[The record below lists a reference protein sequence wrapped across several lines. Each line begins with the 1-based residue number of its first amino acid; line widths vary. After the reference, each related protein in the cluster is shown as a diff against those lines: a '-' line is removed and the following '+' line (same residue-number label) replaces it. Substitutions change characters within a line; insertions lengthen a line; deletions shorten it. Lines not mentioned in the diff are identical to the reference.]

1 MVRQYIGARYVPKFY
16 ENSDGTPAWRSGVIY
31 EPLTIVTY
39 NGNSYTS
46 KKLVPA
52 EIGNPSNNPQYW
64 AATGIFNEQ
73 LTEVMNEVN
82 ALSDRVTE
90 DESTLARLVA
100 GRQFI
105 FIGDSYGTGEGAEG
119 PVVSYIDRCVTALG
133 LVENVTYWK
142 NAIGG
147 ASFKGWNNRRS
158 YRSLLEEVTP
168 TDDAYITDIIV
179 AGGIN
184 DATTGADL
192 ASNIAAM
199 EDFVTYTRGRFANA
213 RIHVCFLGWTTSVS
227 TNLNMVNVSLPAY
240 KYAGEKGAG
249 YVNLNALNHDYHNHM
264 SDGSHPTTDGAK
276 CIGWGLASYLA
287 GGAVV
292 DGAMRYRTLNIAP
305 NSSVIASGTPNIQE
319 YIDDRAVYISVGK
332 ATLTLASGVTLAS
345 DTEIELG
352 TINYNNYMNS
362 IVELGSPRVKIAIFG
377 SPSNVFC
384 DAILRFDAANK
395 KLFLRPFFPTP
406 FTATTAIVIFPG
418 NSGAIPLEWC

>member
-39 NGNSYTS
+39 N
-46 KKLVPA
+46 
-52 EIGNPSNNPQYW
+52 W

-133 LVENVTYWK
+133 LVENITYWK

-199 EDFVTYTRGRFANA
+199 EDFVTYAHGRFANA
-213 RIHVCFLGWTTSVS
+213 RLHICFLGWTTSVS
-227 TNLNMVNVSLPAY
+227 TNLNMVNVSLPA
-240 KYAGEKGAG
+240 
-249 YVNLNALNHDYHNHM
+249 
-264 SDGSHPTTDGAK
+264 
-276 CIGWGLASYLA
+276 
-287 GGAVV
+287 
-292 DGAMRYRTLNIAP
+292 
-305 NSSVIASGTPNIQE
+305 
-319 YIDDRAVYISVGK
+319 
-332 ATLTLASGVTLAS
+332 
-345 DTEIELG
+345 
-352 TINYNNYMNS
+352 
-362 IVELGSPRVKIAIFG
+362 
-377 SPSNVFC
+377 
-384 DAILRFDAANK
+384 
-395 KLFLRPFFPTP
+395 
-406 FTATTAIVIFPG
+406 
-418 NSGAIPLEWC
+418 